1 MVLSSEH
8 CVVQHLFT
16 PLESVKR
23 SPPQELKLHLATVQ
37 AIDLE
42 KKKINLPTI
51 TIIESSPIREYSTQQ
66 KFATKLAQATV
77 LSDATT
83 DELSECQPLPS
94 YHSDKVNPTIEAL
107 IKATKATFN
116 REEFN
121 SRLKC
126 LPHSDDLLQTE
137 PELLQT
143 GPQLLQT
150 GPELL
155 PSGSQTLEDHV
166 SVEDSNNN
174 ASCKPKPSDL
184 PPLKTLT
191 ITCPSSPLLQ
201 RHALLQAQKEA
212 QSNGVKLSS
221 PPVLRRNTAK
231 RSPPLFRTSLTEI
244 ENKSRTADGSVG
256 SLSPK
261 LSRRYS
267 GQGSSLLDLQA
278 KSTSLDKDGSVSPI
292 LSSETSSIKSDKIDE
307 LENSAMEV
315 DEKSVG
321 SRNSITD
328 LDMTVRSGMIDSMNV
343 RKPEAKKNVTFSLDI
358 DEQSSSSDVVKK
370 EEVEVDMARLSDES
384 SIKTKSKASGHSKP
398 VVKEGKK
405 KGPLGIVMGKAAIA
419 ARAVSNSAHRSVSTS
434 SLPSSRKQQ
443 VATSK
448 SVLKSESTPSRKHS
462 HSQCVMGTSAAHSS
476 RVGHVSCA
484 TCGRRRAAS
493 QSNVSSEPPTKQQA
507 KGKQAPVRKTS
518 VESYPRKS
526 AEAGQTK
533 NVSPRE
539 ESQKSSKNSSGKK
552 ERKPFF
558 V

>member
-8 CVVQHLFT
+8 CVVQHLYT

-23 SPPQELKLHLATVQ
+23 SPPQELKLHLATVE

-77 LSDATT
+77 LSDTT

-116 REEFN
+116 KEELN

-126 LPHSDDLLQTE
+126 LPHSDDLLQTG

-150 GPELL
+150 GPQLL
-155 PSGSQTLEDHV
+155 ASGPQTQEDHV
-166 SVEDSNNN
+166 SSVEDSNNN

-212 QSNGVKLSS
+212 ESNGVKISS
-221 PPVLRRNTAK
+221 PPIPRRNTAK

-267 GQGSSLLDLQA
+267 GQGSSLLELQA

-292 LSSETSSIKSDKIDE
+292 LSSETSSTKSDKIDE

-343 RKPEAKKNVTFSLDI
+343 RKPEVKKNVTFSLDI

-370 EEVEVDMARLSDES
+370 EEVDVDMSRLSGES
-384 SIKTKSKASGHSKP
+384 SVKTKSKASGQSKP

-419 ARAVSNSAHRSVSTS
+419 ARAVSNSAQRSVSTS

-443 VATSK
+443 VASSK
-448 SVLKSESTPSRKHS
+448 SVLKSETTPYRKHS
-462 HSQCVMGTSAAHSS
+462 HSQCVMGTSAAHTS

>member
-1 MVLSSEH
+1 M
-8 CVVQHLFT
+8 
-16 PLESVKR
+16 
-23 SPPQELKLHLATVQ
+23 
-37 AIDLE
+37 
-42 KKKINLPTI
+42 
-51 TIIESSPIREYSTQQ
+51 
-66 KFATKLAQATV
+66 
-77 LSDATT
+77 
-83 DELSECQPLPS
+83 
-94 YHSDKVNPTIEAL
+94 
-107 IKATKATFN
+107 
-116 REEFN
+116 
-121 SRLKC
+121 
-126 LPHSDDLLQTE
+126 
-137 PELLQT
+137 
-143 GPQLLQT
+143 
-150 GPELL
+150 
-155 PSGSQTLEDHV
+155 
-166 SVEDSNNN
+166 
-174 ASCKPKPSDL
+174 
-184 PPLKTLT
+184 
-191 ITCPSSPLLQ
+191 
-201 RHALLQAQKEA
+201 
-212 QSNGVKLSS
+212 
-221 PPVLRRNTAK
+221 
-231 RSPPLFRTSLTEI
+231 
-244 ENKSRTADGSVG
+244 G

-267 GQGSSLLDLQA
+267 GQGSSLLELQA

-292 LSSETSSIKSDKIDE
+292 LSSETSSTKSDKIDE

-343 RKPEAKKNVTFSLDI
+343 RKPEVKKNVTFSLDI

-370 EEVEVDMARLSDES
+370 EEVDVDMSRLSGES
-384 SIKTKSKASGHSKP
+384 SVKTKSKASGQSKP

-419 ARAVSNSAHRSVSTS
+419 ARAVSNSAQRSVSTS

-443 VATSK
+443 VASSK
-448 SVLKSESTPSRKHS
+448 SVLKSETTPYRKHS
-462 HSQCVMGTSAAHSS
+462 HSQCVMGTSAAHTS

-526 AEAGQTK
+526 AETGQTK